1 MGETSVY
8 ITPRRLPDQVT
19 LVHGPHDL
27 LGRYFLIA
35 DQAARDLGVR
45 LRLRADF
52 EGLIEATGRDAGGWP
67 ARNPIY
73 DPRHSNLRLD
83 NAFWI
88 EGIDHAGDTAIVH
101 AARLYDWP
109 DTTVE
114 AELRSLRVFYEDPA
128 PHLAAG
134 EHVDIDET
142 ESTPVRGPAMWCG
155 ALWVRPDYRRRGLTR
170 IIPRVTHAYAYTRWG
185 TGHTWILVEQQ
196 TNAGGLPRANGP
208 FRVHKPLLVSLAFHA
223 DLTAVLLGMSAD
235 AMLADLQGLVDQA
248 RTDSSRRIETPNTYI
263 SSPRRQG
270 TRSRS

>member
-1 MGETSVY
+1 VF
-8 ITPRRLPDQVT
+8 ITPRGLPDQVT

-52 EGLIEATGRDAGGWP
+52 EGLIEATGRDPGGWP

-83 NAFWI
+83 NAFWV

-109 DTTVE
+109 ETTVE

-128 PHLAAG
+128 PHLATG
-134 EHVDIDET
+134 EHVDIDEA
-142 ESTPVRGPAMWCG
+142 EPTPVRGPAMWCG

-185 TGHTWILVEQQ
+185 TGHTWILVEPQ
-196 TNAGGLPRANGP
+196 TNAGGLPKANGP
-208 FRVHKPLLVSLAFHA
+208 FRVHKPLLVSLAFRG
-223 DLTAVLLGMSAD
+223 DLPALLLGMSAE
-235 AMLADLQGLVDQA
+235 AMLADLEGLVDQA
-248 RTDSSRRIETPNTYI
+248 RTDSSRRMETPNTYM
-263 SSPRRQG
+263 SWPRRHG
-270 TRSRS
+270 TSRRS